1 MLDQSLNVTICCFWR
16 QVPINVLFDTL
27 LALLISSGNGE
38 SKVIT
43 LCNDA
48 KATMGHASYPP
59 VPKSKL
65 FLKSQLVGEEICET
79 RYTRRFVIS
88 NPTKCRRWMMQLFSH
103 WSDTWA
109 IKVPTKGFSRINFE
123 ILKFWKIRRHHPIRN
138 EITVL
143 LSYSSRKTVKPTNRE
158 TFLKKID
165 FFRRYQP
172 VLFDCK
178 LTETNRAIFVP
189 FLTAFYI
196 LSYSINSN
204 ILRYWPPW

>member
-1 MLDQSLNVTICCFWR
+1 MLITMQVTWQATSQEIGKQHHLWSGEASGRRNLPRFHLVIGYIRWKLVTGSSGFFPFHHEILKTFEFWR
-16 QVPINVLFDTL
+16 
-27 LALLISSGNGE
+27 
-38 SKVIT
+38 
-43 LCNDA
+43 
-48 KATMGHASYPP
+48 H
-59 VPKSKL
+59 
-65 FLKSQLVGEEICET
+65 LKSQLVGEETCET

-88 NPTKCRRWMMQLFSH
+88 NPTKCCRWMMQLFSH

-172 VLFDCK
+172 VFERTSSGCCCD
-178 LTETNRAIFVP
+178 
-189 FLTAFYI
+189 
-196 LSYSINSN
+196 LSGYR
-204 ILRYWPPW
+204 LHAV